1 MPGTT
6 PLSHLGTFSD
16 GDSRWSGGRAQAVC
30 DPSPEARRWNRCSRA
45 RARAGD
51 LPGLGPRP
59 QLISDKW
66 PRGPAESCTPCSLSP
81 DAVLWMAP
89 RDLSVALALCTQH
102 AVTSPRPRPAR
113 RCPAP
118 GRRVCGPARVPASG
132 FRSTDS
138 ARELGLGHVLGLLG
152 DSGHGQCGRHTGA
165 LPWGPLPAPRPPV
178 PHLETGMMTK
188 HPQAPGK
195 GDAAWKVRNKARG
208 QSSVPAAASSPPLS
222 VLAGRRVPNL
232 PCPCLLG
239 GWGAEVTQGC
249 PVGDDLGLRPG
260 PRAGGTSE
268 PLSCPRSLA

>member
-81 DAVLWMAP
+81 DAVLWLAP
-89 RDLSVALALCTQH
+89 RNLSVALALSTQR
-102 AVTSPRPRPAR
+102 AVTSPRPRPAH

-132 FRSTDS
+132 FSSTD
-138 ARELGLGHVLGLLG
+138 LLG
-152 DSGHGQCGRHTGA
+152 DSGHGQCGQHTGA